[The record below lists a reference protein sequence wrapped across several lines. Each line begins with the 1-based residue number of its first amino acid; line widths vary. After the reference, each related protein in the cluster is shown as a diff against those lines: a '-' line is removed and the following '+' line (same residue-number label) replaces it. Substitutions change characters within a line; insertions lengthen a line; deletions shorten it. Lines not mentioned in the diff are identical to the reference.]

1 MLSREKSLSELVAE
15 NHAIGA
21 VLHVFGIDF
30 CQHADKT
37 LETVCREKHMSTAP
51 ILKEW
56 ESLRQQERLDLP
68 ELLKGYTVDAI
79 IDYLKHAHRIFM
91 RRRLPYMQHLINR
104 AQPQHLSPAMREIL
118 DDLKMAFPLFAEDFA
133 RHILEEE
140 QETFR
145 YILLL
150 DDALYHRGGLGK
162 AFFAMQKHTM
172 QSIAARHHA
181 DDDDMRG
188 IRELTRNYAADS
200 STPLVIRVLYSEL
213 QRFEAELQTHAAVE
227 NRILLPKAFTLES
240 KVKRLLEEKAR
251 LN

>member
-30 CQHADKT
+30 CQHAHKT
-37 LETVCREKHMSTAP
+37 LETVCREKRMSTAP

-56 ESLRQQERLDLP
+56 ESLRQQERIALP
-68 ELLKGYTVDAI
+68 ELLKSYTVDAI
-79 IDYLKHAHRIFM
+79 IDHLKHAHRIFM
-91 RRRLPYMQHLINR
+91 RRRLPYMQHLVS
-104 AQPQHLSPAMREIL
+104 QVQVQSLSQDMQETIA
-118 DDLKMAFPLFAEDFA
+118 DLKMAFPLFAEDFA

-140 QETFR
+140 NQTFR

-150 DDALYHRGGLGK
+150 DDALYRRGGLGK
-162 AFFAMQKHTM
+162 AFFAMQKNTM
-172 QSIAARHHA
+172 ESIAAHHHD

-188 IRELTRNYAADS
+188 IRELTCNYATDAT
-200 STPLVIRVLYSEL
+200 TPLVVRVLYSEL
-213 QRFEAELQTHAAVE
+213 QRFEAELQTHAAIE
-227 NRILLPKAFTLES
+227 NRILLPKALALES
-240 KVKRLLEEKAR
+240 KVKRLIQEKAN